1 MAEQVAVLAGGC
13 FWCTEAVFLDVV
25 GVKSVESG
33 YTGGT
38 VANPTYKQ
46 VCGGDT
52 GHAEAIRITFDPEQ
66 LSYDDL
72 LDIFFATHDPTQLN
86 RQGNDVGTQYRS
98 AIFPLDDEQER
109 EARAAIERANAD
121 NGGRVVTTI
130 EPLGEWYPAEDYHQD
145 YWAGEGQRNPYCLA
159 VIPPKL
165 QKLRKS
171 FQARA
176 KSAGGDAPKRL
187 AARRRRS
194 LIAAPRPSSGT
205 GATAMRGLAR
215 RIGAGGAGRTGAPR
229 LRRDRPTR

>member
-1 MAEQVAVLAGGC
+1 MAEQVAILAGGC
-13 FWCTEAVFLDVV
+13 FWCIEPVFRDVI
-25 GVKSVESG
+25 GVTSVTAG

-38 VANPTYKQ
+38 IANPTYKQ

-52 GHAEAIRITFDPEQ
+52 GHAEAIRIAFDPDQ
-66 LSYDDL
+66 IGFGDL
-72 LDIFFATHDPTQLN
+72 LDIFFAIHDPTQLN

-98 AIFPLDDEQER
+98 AIFPRDEAQEA

-145 YWAGEGQRNPYCLA
+145 YWSGEGQRNPYCISH
-159 VIPPKL
+159 IPPKL

-176 KSAGGDAPKRL
+176 RSAA
-187 AARRRRS
+187 
-194 LIAAPRPSSGT
+194 
-205 GATAMRGLAR
+205 ATA
-215 RIGAGGAGRTGAPR
+215 
-229 LRRDRPTR
+229 